1 MVQAYPSPCVK
12 VVIRVS
18 LCDEHQYILSTI
30 IFVTISVLLE
40 VRYYKCVTGS
50 TCYALLEVRYFDIY
64 FMGSL
69 CSPPGFEHVPG
80 NKKNS
85 M

>member
-40 VRYYKCVTGS
+40 VRYYKCVTIS
-50 TCYALLEVRYFDIY
+50 VFTVDRNTV
-64 FMGSL
+64 
-69 CSPPGFEHVPG
+69 HVG
-80 NKKNS
+80 TASSKQCDLYTI
-85 M
+85 